1 MTPRFAYDVSTLPD
15 YGFDT
20 RSITWWGV
28 LGYILIEGAGFAL
41 GIAAYFFLR
50 GQEMQW
56 PPSALAPSLGWG
68 TATLVLFILSQIP
81 NIWLGRA
88 ARAENIAKVR
98 LGLIL
103 ASLAGAIILVS
114 RGFEFAHLNIA
125 WDRNAYG
132 SIVWALLFLHTVH
145 LITDLYETLV
155 LAVLMHTEHGL
166 KGRRFV
172 DTSEE
177 VLYWHFIV
185 GSWVLLY
192 FVIYWIPRL

>member
-1 MTPRFAYDVSTLPD
+1 
-15 YGFDT
+15 
-20 RSITWWGV
+20 
-28 LGYILIEGAGFAL
+28 
-41 GIAAYFFLR
+41 
-50 GQEMQW
+50 MQW

-68 TATLVLFILSQIP
+68 TATLVLLLLSEIP
-81 NIWLGRA
+81 NIWLDRA
-88 ARAENIAKVR
+88 ARAEDIAKVR

-103 ASLAGAIILVS
+103 VSVAAALILVS
-114 RGFEFAHLNIA
+114 RAFEFAHLNIA

-155 LAVLMHTEHGL
+155 LTVLMHTAHGL

-172 DTSEE
+172 DTSED
-177 VLYWHFIV
+177 VLYWHFVV

-192 FVIYWIPRL
+192 IVLYWVPRL